1 MVLPLLYGIG
11 ARDFVDLLGYVI
23 EACPRCKNTG
33 IFSVYQSKR
42 KVTFYTL
49 PTFSV
54 RDEQVIECRSCTARF
69 AVPPELRE
77 AFASRLM
84 TQAEVISKV
93 RQSGTAIAASNGRAQ
108 APTYYQTLQVDPAAD
123 PEVIEAAF
131 RRLAM
136 KYHPDRS
143 LDPAAAERMRELLE
157 AKSVLTDPVRRRA
170 YDASLGILPRSPRPH
185 GFRPEDV

>member
-23 EACPRCKNTG
+23 EACPRCKTTG

-49 PTFSV
+49 PTFAV
-54 RDEQVIECRSCTARF
+54 REQQVIECRSCTARF

-77 AFASRLM
+77 TFAGRLM
-84 TQAEVISKV
+84 TQAEVVSKV
-93 RQSGTAIAASNGRAQ
+93 RQSGSAIAASNGRRQ
-108 APTYYQTLQVDPAAD
+108 GPTYYQTLQVDPAAD

-131 RRLAM
+131 RRLAL

-143 LDPAAAERMRELLE
+143 VVPDAADRMRDLLE
-157 AKSVLTDPVRRRA
+157 ARSILTDPARRRA
-170 YDASLGILPRSPRPH
+170 YDATLGILPPRPQ